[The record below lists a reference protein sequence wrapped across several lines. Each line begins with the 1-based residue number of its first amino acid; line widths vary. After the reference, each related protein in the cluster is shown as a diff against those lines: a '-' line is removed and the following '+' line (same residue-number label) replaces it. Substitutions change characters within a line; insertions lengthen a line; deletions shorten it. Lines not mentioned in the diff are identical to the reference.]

1 MTQAKPAKRA
11 TASKTPKAQAKKKAK
26 PNKKKARK
34 KPRKGSFFIAL
45 ALVVTTLGLAA
56 GISICVVKRA
66 LDYPN
71 RAHKGEGVEVV
82 VEIKRGMTFPEMA
95 KLLHEKN
102 VIDKPTWFRLY
113 ATHRGVSRKVRP
125 GKYKLKD
132 NWTPKQVLSELL
144 KGVKR
149 SLARVTLKEGW
160 NMIDMFRALAEANVA
175 DATELEA
182 LARDPAFLKEH
193 GITAKTAEGYLFP
206 ETYRFA
212 VPSKPRKVL
221 GVLIRQF
228 KLEWNR
234 IKRRQARALRKLRRK
249 LEWTDHQVL
258 IMASIVEKEAILAHE
273 RRTIAQVF
281 INRLAS
287 KKFKPHLLQTDPTI
301 RYGCMVPSQKSAA
314 CREWFDRRYPKD
326 HKNPK
331 LAGKRILGHLT
342 RATLRDKDNPYNTYK
357 HEGLPPGPI
366 ASPGRHALE
375 ATLRPDGS
383 KHLYFVARKDKTKRH
398 WFSRSR
404 RQHERRVKQMLANIK
419 KYGKQ

>member
-1 MTQAKPAKRA
+1 MTRA
-11 TASKTPKAQAKKKAK
+11 ESASTRKAK
-26 PNKKKARK
+26 PTANKPRAKQPKRKKK
-34 KPRKGSFFIAL
+34 PIKGAFWIAL
-45 ALVVTTLGLAA
+45 AIVATTLSVA
-56 GISICVVKRA
+56 GGVTFCVVKRA

-71 RAHKGEGVEVV
+71 RPHKGTGVEVV
-82 VEIKRGMTFPEMA
+82 VEIKRGMTFPEIS
-95 KLLHEKN
+95 KLLHKNN

-125 GKYKLKD
+125 GKYTLKD

-149 SLARVTLKEGW
+149 SLASVTLREGW
-160 NMIDMFRALAEANVA
+160 NMLDMFRELERKHVA
-175 DATELEA
+175 SATELEA
-182 LARDPAFLKEH
+182 LARDSEFLKSQ
-193 GITAKTAEGYLFP
+193 GITAPTAEGYLFP

-221 GVLIRQF
+221 GVLIRQY

-281 INRLAS
+281 INRLID
-287 KKFKPHLLQTDPTI
+287 KKFKPRLLQTDPTI
-301 RYGCMVPSQKSAA
+301 RYGCMVPKQKSAA
-314 CREWFDRRYPKD
+314 CREWFDRRFPKG
-326 HKNPK
+326 HPR
-331 LAGKRILGHLT
+331 AGERMLGHLT

-357 HEGLPPGPI
+357 HVGLPPGPI

-375 ATLRPDGS
+375 STLRPDGS
-383 KHLYFVARKDKTKRH
+383 KKLYFVARGDGTKRH
-398 WFSRSR
+398 WFSRTR
-404 RQHERRVKQMLANIK
+404 RQHERRVKQFLANRAK
-419 KYGKQ
+419 KKRP